1 KEITPTAKRVLAG
14 FLIRLSVVERL
25 LLSRRKRRALD
36 EMEFVLTAYSQSA
49 SKRKNQSETDFL
61 SPLLKILE
69 EPDSDFQPDREELAS
84 R

>member
-1 KEITPTAKRVLAG
+1 
-14 FLIRLSVVERL
+14 
-25 LLSRRKRRALD
+25 
-36 EMEFVLTAYSQSA
+36 MEFVLTAYSQSA